1 MTTQEVKRK
10 LAAILSA
17 DVKGYS
23 RLVGE
28 DEEATL
34 QQHTKEDIGLY
45 RKFMAGRLSRRIPAR
60 RAGHTEIRHHAMT
73 PQTGQ
78 AIMLAVICILGVS
91 LRGYAASDSERITF
105 KSADSA
111 VSAPIPATVFRP
123 KGSGPFPGVVLLH
136 VCSGIRAYDSK
147 WAEWLGTLG
156 YVAIL
161 PDSLSPRH
169 VSSACGGG
177 GLTFREHALDGLGA
191 LAYLRSQPDVIP
203 NKVAV
208 MGWSHGA
215 AATLISASARFINAT
230 HPEGGGYQAAIAF
243 YPNCAAFQD
252 GNLATPL
259 LMLMGSAD
267 DWTPSD
273 RCIDRGTALQSA
285 GTPIEWK
292 VYKGAMHTFDDPR
305 PNRVVRIS
313 GRTYHLGYD
322 RTAAQDAYDQ
332 VQRFLTTYLQ

>member
-1 MTTQEVKRK
+1 MRFNTIMTRMG
-10 LAAILSA
+10 LAI
-17 DVKGYS
+17 V
-23 RLVGE
+23 
-28 DEEATL
+28 
-34 QQHTKEDIGLY
+34 
-45 RKFMAGRLSRRIPAR
+45 
-60 RAGHTEIRHHAMT
+60 
-73 PQTGQ
+73 
-78 AIMLAVICILGVS
+78 LAVICVLGVS
-91 LRGYAASDSERITF
+91 LRGFAASASERITF

-123 KGSGPFPGVVLLH
+123 KGTGPFPGVVLLH

-161 PDSLSPRH
+161 PDSLSPRN
-169 VSSACGGG
+169 VSTACGGS
-177 GLTFREHALDGLGA
+177 GLTVRDHALDGLGA

-203 NKVAV
+203 TKIAV
-208 MGWSHGA
+208 MGWSHGG

-230 HPEGGGYQAAIAF
+230 RPEGGGYQAAIAF
-243 YPNCAAFQD
+243 YPGCAAFQD

-267 DWTPSD
+267 DWDPPD
-273 RCIDRGTALQSA
+273 RCVERGTALQTA

-292 VYKGAMHTFDDPR
+292 VYKGAMHTFDEPGPD
-305 PNRVVRIS
+305 RVVRVS

-322 RTAAQDAYDQ
+322 RTAAKDAYDQ
-332 VQRFLTTYLQ
+332 VQRFLKTYLQ